1 MGSYSSVLSVTT
13 SSREITSKIFF
24 SLKKIRKMSPTNQTF
39 GWGSNSNTNNSNGF
53 GGGYQTNSINSTF
66 DNNNNSTNSSFN
78 NNNNNTCSGGA
89 QQLPNFQDT
98 WGGAGG
104 GSKPGNSSTVWTGSN
119 SIFGEKFLSLVLISF
134 R

>member
-53 GGGYQTNSINSTF
+53 GGGYQTNTINGTF
-66 DNNNNSTNSSFN
+66 NNNNNSTNSSFN
-78 NNNNNTCSGGA
+78 NNNNTCSGGV
-89 QQLPNFQDT
+89 QQLPNLLAPLTPNITRTEPEPRTELQDY
-98 WGGAGG
+98 
-104 GSKPGNSSTVWTGSN
+104 SVPM
-119 SIFGEKFLSLVLISF
+119 
-134 R
+134 

>member
-39 GWGSNSNTNNSNGF
+39 GWGSNSNTNNSTGF
-53 GGGYQTNSINSTF
+53 GGGYQTNTI
-66 DNNNNSTNSSFN
+66 NSSF

-119 SIFGEKFLSLVLISF
+119 SIFGESDKKVDWC
-134 R
+134 

>member
-1 MGSYSSVLSVTT
+1 
-13 SSREITSKIFF
+13 
-24 SLKKIRKMSPTNQTF
+24 MSPTNQTF
-39 GWGSNSNTNNSNGF
+39 GWGSNSNTNNSTGI
-53 GGGYQTNSINSTF
+53 GGGYQTNSFNSTF
-66 DNNNNSTNSSFN
+66 NNNNNSTNSSF

-119 SIFGEKFLSLVLISF
+119 SIFGEKYLSFVWISF

>member
-1 MGSYSSVLSVTT
+1 
-13 SSREITSKIFF
+13 
-24 SLKKIRKMSPTNQTF
+24 MSPTNQTF
-39 GWGSNSNTNNSNGF
+39 GWGSNSNTNNSTGI
-53 GGGYQTNSINSTF
+53 GGGYQTNSFNSSF
-66 DNNNNSTNSSFN
+66 NNNNSTNSSF

-119 SIFGEKFLSLVLISF
+119 SIFGEKYLSFVWISF